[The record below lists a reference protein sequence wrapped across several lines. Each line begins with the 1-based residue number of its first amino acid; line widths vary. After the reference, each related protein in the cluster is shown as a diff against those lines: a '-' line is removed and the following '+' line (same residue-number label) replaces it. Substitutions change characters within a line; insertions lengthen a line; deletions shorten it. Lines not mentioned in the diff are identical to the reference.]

1 MARKPKVTD
10 EEILQCLSDG
20 MRQNEI
26 AERYGLHPT
35 AISQRV
41 RAMKKSGKLPSSGGE
56 NPKVSSTPP
65 PKMENVLCLTSWIR
79 LSGKRTVNGSV
90 L

>member
-1 MARKPKVTD
+1 MARKPKVSDT
-10 EEILQCLSDG
+10 EILKCLADG

-41 RAMKKSGKLPSSGGE
+41 TTMKKSGKFPSSGSS
-56 NPKVSSTPP
+56 NTRVPSTPP
-65 PKMENVLCLTSWIR
+65 RKWRLCC
-79 LSGKRTVNGSV
+79 V
-90 L
+90 